1 MRNKKKSVFI
11 IVFVLLVIIALVCLF
26 IFLFSGNKDSQN
38 KNIHTNSVYRISG
51 NNLESFDFYF
61 LQLENERENKVYS
74 PLSIKYALG
83 MLAEG
88 ADEETKEQI
97 ISVIGD
103 YAAKKYI
110 NSSNM
115 SFANGLFVKD
125 SYKSTVKATY
135 ADLLSSKYNADVI
148 YDSFDSA
155 NTLNSWVSDKT
166 FNLVNNV
173 YDDISDFEF
182 ILVNALAIDME
193 WVQQIQN
200 PTRSYYVG
208 FDHEEYGK
216 YVSSLS
222 SDGYHRLEFDD
233 DKTDVEA
240 VEIGAVVNKY
250 DIVNELGEENIRKT
264 VTDAYN
270 EWIIENPYDKID
282 DFDAY
287 LDQYLEDI
295 DENYGHVSSSTDFYF
310 YTDDNVKVFAKDL
323 KEYNGTTLQY
333 VGIMPTNESLDSYI
347 KNIKVSDVHTLI
359 NSLKSISLDNFK
371 DGVITEISGYVPMFH
386 FDYELDLMADLKEL
400 GITDVFDSN
409 KANLSNL
416 TTEQAYINDAKHKA
430 TIEFSNDGIKA
441 AAVTIAGGEG
451 GASGGFEYLYEVP
464 VEHIDLTFDSPYL
477 FLIRDVDT
485 GEVWFTGTVY
495 EPTEYVPYY

>member
-1 MRNKKKSVFI
+1 M
-11 IVFVLLVIIALVCLF
+11 
-26 IFLFSGNKDSQN
+26 
-38 KNIHTNSVYRISG
+38 
-51 NNLESFDFYF
+51 
-61 LQLENERENKVYS
+61 
-74 PLSIKYALG
+74 
-83 MLAEG
+83 
-88 ADEETKEQI
+88 
-97 ISVIGD
+97 
-103 YAAKKYI
+103 
-110 NSSNM
+110 
-115 SFANGLFVKD
+115 
-125 SYKSTVKATY
+125 
-135 ADLLSSKYNADVI
+135 
-148 YDSFDSA
+148 
-155 NTLNSWVSDKT
+155 
-166 FNLVNNV
+166 
-173 YDDISDFEF
+173 
-182 ILVNALAIDME
+182 
-193 WVQQIQN
+193 
-200 PTRSYYVG
+200 
-208 FDHEEYGK
+208 
-216 YVSSLS
+216 
-222 SDGYHRLEFDD
+222 
-233 DKTDVEA
+233 
-240 VEIGAVVNKY
+240 
-250 DIVNELGEENIRKT
+250 
-264 VTDAYN
+264 
-270 EWIIENPYDKID
+270 
-282 DFDAY
+282 
-287 LDQYLEDI
+287 
-295 DENYGHVSSSTDFYF
+295 
-310 YTDDNVKVFAKDL
+310 FAKDL

>member
-1 MRNKKKSVFI
+1 M
-11 IVFVLLVIIALVCLF
+11 
-26 IFLFSGNKDSQN
+26 
-38 KNIHTNSVYRISG
+38 
-51 NNLESFDFYF
+51 
-61 LQLENERENKVYS
+61 
-74 PLSIKYALG
+74 
-83 MLAEG
+83 
-88 ADEETKEQI
+88 
-97 ISVIGD
+97 
-103 YAAKKYI
+103 
-110 NSSNM
+110 
-115 SFANGLFVKD
+115 
-125 SYKSTVKATY
+125 
-135 ADLLSSKYNADVI
+135 
-148 YDSFDSA
+148 
-155 NTLNSWVSDKT
+155 
-166 FNLVNNV
+166 NNV

-416 TTEQAYINDAKHKA
+416 TTDQAYINDAKHKA